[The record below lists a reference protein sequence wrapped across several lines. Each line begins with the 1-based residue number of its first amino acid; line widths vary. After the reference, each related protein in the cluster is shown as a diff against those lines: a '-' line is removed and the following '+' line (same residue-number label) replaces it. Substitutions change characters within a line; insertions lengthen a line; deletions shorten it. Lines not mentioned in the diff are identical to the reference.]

1 MINVLIVHYNT
12 PHLTE
17 CLVKSINM
25 FVKDATIYIFDNS
38 DKLPFTAKFDNVKL
52 LDNTKGQYIDFDKWL
67 ENYPDRINSSAKRN
81 NYGSAKHCYSVD
93 KCMDIINDNF
103 ILIDSDVLLKKGISE
118 FYDEKYFF
126 IGSTERWRTRY
137 SKVRSRE
144 RAIPYLCFI
153 NVKKCKEN
161 NIRYFNDKCM
171 YGLSSDGDNYDTGT
185 WFMEQIATK
194 KLNWKKINLNNFIVH
209 YKAGS
214 WVNDAKKY
222 DGYKPID
229 SESWLNIH
237 RKLWFQKNENNTT
250 EKNKKVVY
258 TCITGG
264 YDSLVEPKVISAGFD
279 YICFTDNLELK
290 SNVWDIKPLPKETD
304 ELSQVKKQ
312 RYVKINP
319 HKLLGDY
326 ELSIWVDG
334 NVELKGDLNDFI
346 SKKIKDD
353 DIICVPKHPQRN
365 CIYEEERTVVA
376 MKKDVKENTNPQ
388 INRYKKEG
396 FPKKYGLLQ
405 SNILIRRHNSPD
417 CIKLMEDWFEEVK
430 NGSHRDQ
437 LSFNYAAW
445 KNENVKVTYL
455 DKYIYKSEW
464 FHWHSIHKKAK
475 PIVKT
480 NPIIN
485 RRQIIKNEETPA
497 PKTVSR
503 IIPRSRRAF
512 DKPNAVKTQNIGIY
526 RI

>member
-1 MINVLIVHYNT
+1 MTNILIIHYNT

-17 CLVKSINM
+17 CLVNSINM

-67 ENYPDRINSSAKRN
+67 EKYPKKDKSLGRINNWA
-81 NYGSAKHCYSVD
+81 SAKHCYSVD
-93 KCMDIINDNF
+93 KCMDLIDDNF
-103 ILIDSDVLLKKGISE
+103 ILLDSDVLLKKDISNII
-118 FYDEKYFF
+118 DENAIYSAEVIKQPKFNVNRVLPF
-126 IGSTERWRTRY
+126 I
-137 SKVRSRE
+137 
-144 RAIPYLCFI
+144 CFI
-153 NVKKCKEN
+153 NVKMCKEN
-161 NIRYFNDKCM
+161 GIRYFDEEHM
-171 YGLSSDGDNYDTGT
+171 YGIYKSMESEKYDTGSG
-185 WFMEQIATK
+185 FYFNTK
-194 KLNWKKINLNNFIVH
+194 NFKSNIIKCDDYIVH
-209 YKAGS
+209 YKAAS
-214 WVNDAKKY
+214 WFDCAKRMHHYKQISIDEWIKKY
-222 DGYKPID
+222 KKYWS
-229 SESWLNIH
+229 SEN
-237 RKLWFQKNENNTT
+237 
-250 EKNKKVVY
+250 NKKVVY

-264 YDSLVEPKVISAGFD
+264 YDSLIDPTFITNDFD

-290 SNVWDIKPLPKETD
+290 SDVWDIKPLPKETD
-304 ELSQVKKQ
+304 ELSQIKKQ

-365 CIYEEERTVVA
+365 CIYEEERAVVA
-376 MKKDVKENTNPQ
+376 MKKDVKENTQPQ
-388 INRYKKEG
+388 IERYKKEG

-405 SNILIRRHNSPD
+405 SNILIRRHNNPD

-437 LSFNYAAW
+437 LSFNYVTW

-464 FHWHSIHKKAK
+464 FHWRSGHKKSK

-485 RRQIIKNEETPA
+485 RRQIIKNEETPV

-512 DKPNAVKTQNIGIY
+512 DKPNTVKTQNIGIY